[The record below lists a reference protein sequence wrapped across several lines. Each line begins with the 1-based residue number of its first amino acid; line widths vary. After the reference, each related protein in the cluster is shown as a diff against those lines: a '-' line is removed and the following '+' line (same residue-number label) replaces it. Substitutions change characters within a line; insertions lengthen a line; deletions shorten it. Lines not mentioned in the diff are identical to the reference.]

1 MEVAEGAGS
10 QKIDW
15 RPIIVVIMGS
25 FMAFLNSSVVN
36 VAIPKMMVV
45 FGASQDSIQWVLTGY
60 MLALGIIMPVSG
72 YLGDTF
78 GYKRVFVISLI
89 IFTIGSAMSGFAW
102 SVNSLIAF
110 RVVQALGGGL
120 MSPIGMALIYKVVP
134 REKIG
139 LVMGVFGISAMAAPA
154 IGPTLSGYLVEYVT
168 WRTIFFI
175 NVPIGL
181 FNVLL
186 AVRNLNESELIKGK
200 LIDKWGIL
208 LSSTGLF
215 CLLMALSKGY
225 SKGWSS
231 PYIVG
236 LIFVS
241 LVALT
246 VFVYVEL
253 HHPEP
258 ILDLRLFGNFIFTL
272 SLIITSIVSIGM
284 FGIIYLIPVY
294 MQNVLGYSAMQSG
307 LITFPS
313 AVVAGIMM
321 PISGRIFDE
330 YGARGITIFGLSI
343 FAFSTYMMHD
353 FNLVTP
359 LSTIVILLMIRGAS
373 MGLVNMPAATAGMNT
388 VPLPLIG
395 RASAMSNV
403 IRQVAGSFGIAVFTT
418 IMQNRKVVYFT
429 QLAQSVNLDSTQS
442 LDLQN
447 TLQSMAVSNGLS
459 VTTVKSVY
467 LAMISQKISLMSV
480 AHAIDDCFLLAAAMG
495 VIALILSVFLK
506 DKPRTTTLVKTE
518 LPSSKPGQ
526 TA

>member
-1 MEVAEGAGS
+1 MEIAVEADS

-15 RPIIVVIMGS
+15 SPIIVVILGS

-78 GYKRVFVISLI
+78 GYKRIFIISLI
-89 IFTIGSAMSGFAW
+89 IFTIGSFLSGFAW

-154 IGPTLSGYLVEYVT
+154 IGPTLGGYLVEYVT
-168 WRTIFFI
+168 WRTIFYL
-175 NVPIGL
+175 NVPIGI
-181 FNVLL
+181 FNIFL
-186 AVRNLNESELIKGK
+186 ALKNLEESELIRGK
-200 LIDKWGIL
+200 VIDKWGIL
-208 LSSTGLF
+208 LSSSGFF

-231 PYIVG
+231 PFIVG
-236 LIFVS
+236 LFFAA
-241 LVALT
+241 LVTLS

-253 HHPEP
+253 NHPEP
-258 ILDLRLFGNFIFTL
+258 ILDLRLFKNLIFTM
-272 SLIITSIVSIGM
+272 SLVITSIISIGM

-307 LITFPS
+307 MITFPS
-313 AVVAGIMM
+313 AVVSGIMM
-321 PISGRIFDE
+321 PISGKIFDK
-330 YGARGITIFGLSI
+330 YGARGISMFGLAI
-343 FAFSTYMMHD
+343 FTFSTYMMHD

-359 LSTIVILLMIRGAS
+359 LSMIVIILIIRGAS

-388 VPLPLIG
+388 VPNHLIG

-418 IMQNRKVVYFT
+418 VMQNRRVVYYT

-442 LDLQN
+442 LHLQN
-447 TLQSMAVSNGLS
+447 TLQSMAVSNGMS
-459 VTTVKSVY
+459 ATTVKTVY
-467 LAMISQKISLMSV
+467 LAMISQKITLMSM
-480 AHAIDDCFLLAAAMG
+480 ASAIDDCFLLAALMG
-495 VIALILSVFLK
+495 VIAFVLCPFLK
-506 DKPRTTTLVKTE
+506 DKKMKA
-518 LPSSKPGQ
+518 S
-526 TA
+526 